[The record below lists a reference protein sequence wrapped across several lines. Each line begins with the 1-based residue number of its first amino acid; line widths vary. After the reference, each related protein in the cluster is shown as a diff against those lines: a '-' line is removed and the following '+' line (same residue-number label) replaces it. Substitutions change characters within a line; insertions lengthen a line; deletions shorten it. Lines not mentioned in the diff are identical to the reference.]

1 MNYTPASRARNGQ
14 FQHSDRGEI
23 ILSSADTLHLR
34 TLEQWN
40 IRASFSGPGAYTF
53 GGELSLILFIKI
65 GMWDRVNDFIVPDHT
80 TTRAA
85 SEGKLLDKTGMFL
98 SV

>member
-1 MNYTPASRARNGQ
+1 MNYTPASPGRNGQ

-23 ILSSADTLHLR
+23 ILSSADTLHL
-34 TLEQWN
+34 EHWSN
-40 IRASFSGPGAYTF
+40 GIRASFSGPGAYKF

-65 GMWDRVNDFIVPDHT
+65 GMLDRVNDFIVPDHT

-85 SEGKLLDKTGMFL
+85 SEGKLPDKTGMFL